1 MISEKQIDAL
11 IKRLMD
17 RMQEANTYF
26 LEQIGTS
33 LKKIGTLTPSKA
45 YQLVQILKY
54 GGSYEEIVKEISR
67 ITNLNVKEVDT
78 IFKEYAKKDQM
89 FYEDF
94 YKFRNVPFI
103 KYEDNMLLRNQ
114 TQALANIMKNEMYNY
129 LRDNVIGYSYRD
141 VNGDVVFKGLRETYN
156 DLLDRALMNVGQ
168 GKETF
173 DNAMRDVLK
182 ELGGSGLRTL
192 DYESGRSIRLDSA
205 VKMHLKGRL
214 RELHNENQRLIAQ
227 EIDADGVEI
236 SVHEYPAP
244 DHEDAQGR
252 QFTANKYDK
261 NGKLI
266 KQGEFEKLQEIGIA
280 KDYTGKEID
289 LHKELVSG
297 EIPDYFRPI
306 SEMNCYHYIFAIVLG
321 VNKPQYSDEQLQEI
335 KKRNEAGFDYNG
347 KHYTMYEG
355 TQMQRRLET
364 AIREQKD
371 IKTIGEASG
380 DNKIVL
386 EANAK
391 IKAYRQKYNEL
402 NEISGLKGKAKRLSI
417 TKTSNKPEPKVET
430 KIEPTEPKVELLES
444 KFEKESK
451 IFKHSK
457 QWLDLDDP
465 DNVKIYNATNKLDI
479 SIYERKGLKKAKYVS
494 EDKQISTAGVD
505 TSNLNDKQ
513 ATTTLWHELGHSLD
527 NNNFKEYLSDNKD
540 LRMKMFDFHSE
551 NKDVPQ
557 KIKDYFDNVKQRV
570 DDKYTKEYKSQ
581 VNEEVF
587 IKDRIKELKDS
598 PFYENWTMEE
608 LKQNAQN
615 RYNSGLNRY
624 LREHRYEDMD
634 YAQRLN
640 FSDMFSAISNGRYE
654 WCKKYGYH
662 TKKYFDYATKNPS
675 TELFA
680 NFTSLKMTGRYK

>member
-11 IKRLMD
+11 IERLMD

-26 LEQIGTS
+26 LKQIGEKI
-33 LKKIGTLTPSKA
+33 KKIGTLTPSKA
-45 YQLVQILKY
+45 QQLVQILKY

-67 ITNLNVKEVDT
+67 ITNLNIKEIDT

-103 KYEDNMLLRNQ
+103 KYEDNMLLKNQ

-129 LRDNVIGYSYRD
+129 LRENVIGYSYRD
-141 VNGDVVFKGLRETYN
+141 VNGEVVFKGLRETYN

-192 DYESGRSIRLDSA
+192 DYESGRSIRLDSV

-214 RELHNENQRLIAQ
+214 RELHNENQRLIASD
-227 EIDADGVEI
+227 IDADGVEI

-261 NGKLI
+261 NGNLI
-266 KQGEFEKLQEIGIA
+266 KQGEFEKLQETGIA

-321 VNKPQYSDEQLQEI
+321 VNKPQYSDKQLQEI
-335 KKRNEAGFDYNG
+335 KDRNETGFNYNG
-347 KHYTMYEG
+347 EHYTMYEG

-371 IKTIGEASG
+371 IKVLGEASG
-380 DNKIVL
+380 DNKLVID
-386 EANAK
+386 ADIK
-391 IKAYRQKYNEL
+391 IKALRKKYKEL
-402 NEISGLKGKAKRLSI
+402 SVLSGLSQKNR
-417 TKTSNKPEPKVET
+417 
-430 KIEPTEPKVELLES
+430 
-444 KFEKESK
+444 
-451 IFKHSK
+451 
-457 QWLDLDDP
+457 
-465 DNVKIYNATNKLDI
+465 
-479 SIYERKGLKKAKYVS
+479 
-494 EDKQISTAGVD
+494 
-505 TSNLNDKQ
+505 
-513 ATTTLWHELGHSLD
+513 
-527 NNNFKEYLSDNKD
+527 
-540 LRMKMFDFHSE
+540 RM
-551 NKDVPQ
+551 
-557 KIKDYFDNVKQRV
+557 R
-570 DDKYTKEYKSQ
+570 
-581 VNEEVF
+581 
-587 IKDRIKELKDS
+587 
-598 PFYENWTMEE
+598 
-608 LKQNAQN
+608 
-615 RYNSGLNRY
+615 
-624 LREHRYEDMD
+624 
-634 YAQRLN
+634 
-640 FSDMFSAISNGRYE
+640 
-654 WCKKYGYH
+654 
-662 TKKYFDYATKNPS
+662 
-675 TELFA
+675 
-680 NFTSLKMTGRYK
+680 